1 MVNTI
6 DTEANL
12 VSLSARGNKQA
23 FGKLYDLYLEQI
35 YRYIYY
41 RVSDYH
47 EAEDLT
53 QAAFIKAWEKLP
65 QGVNKA
71 KINNFR
77 AWIYK
82 IAHNLV
88 IDFYR
93 GRKSLASLDEVA
105 VRRDRDN
112 DPEVVTTEHE
122 TTRCLLQAISH
133 LDDKLKQVVILRFIN
148 QLDHAETAQI
158 MGLKEGNVRVL
169 QHRAL
174 VEIRKYYGEG

>member
-1 MVNTI
+1 
-6 DTEANL
+6 
-12 VSLSARGNKQA
+12 
-23 FGKLYDLYLEQI
+23 
-35 YRYIYY
+35 
-41 RVSDYH
+41 
-47 EAEDLT
+47 
-53 QAAFIKAWEKLP
+53 
-65 QGVNKA
+65 
-71 KINNFR
+71 
-77 AWIYK
+77 
-82 IAHNLV
+82 V

-133 LDDKLKQVVILRFIN
+133 LDDKLKQVIILRFIN

-169 QHRAL
+169 QYRAL
-174 VEIRKYYGEG
+174 VEIRKHYGEG